1 MRIGEVPISTK
12 YFSEASQINFK
23 RSVKYGFAILNVM
36 IKFLFFKAGLIKY
49 KQFVIGPQ
57 N

>member
-23 RSVKYGFAILNVM
+23 RSVKYGFSILNVM
-36 IKFLFFKAGLIKY
+36 IKFLFFKY
-49 KQFVIGPQ
+49 KLVNYRQFASVSK
-57 N
+57 